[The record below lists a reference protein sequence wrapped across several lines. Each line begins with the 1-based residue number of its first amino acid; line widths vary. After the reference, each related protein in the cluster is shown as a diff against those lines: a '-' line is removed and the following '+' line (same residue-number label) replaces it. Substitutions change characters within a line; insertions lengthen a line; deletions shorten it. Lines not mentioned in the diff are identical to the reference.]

1 MKNKI
6 LIGIGTFV
14 AILAVIGILAFSFTM
29 TPVAATNITNATE
42 FINITCTTA
51 ILLNDS
57 NINGGAGSLLQSC
70 IDLYTNQ
77 SAAVVSSKNETNGC
91 WSGQSTFD
99 YIKLLNK
106 GNNWLK
112 IDLNLTEDAGFIG
125 QTGGSQFSNI
135 NNTLYV
141 QVRNGN
147 TYGGS
152 ISNDG
157 NASCLNVTAFNETV
171 LQKGVSVT
179 VCGAL
184 AWETT
189 RNDLLIFKK
198 WFIQPKTAPGGY
210 NFTET
215 ISATQVG
222 ACGGSDPTLSPGYGN
237 ITSMLAGTG
246 TNNQLD
252 VMSSIY
258 GSEASPS
265 MLITTPTVT
274 TPSPVSSI
282 DFLAN
287 APNANLPAG
296 TAAIGIYN
304 NFNTA
309 AGLSSVFTVS
319 ATATSTKT
327 VSGLPGPNAN
337 FTNAQIAISGDGSV
351 LYIVLTQ
358 PSAVGTLYKCT
369 LNATGYNYAATD
381 NLATMAGADNPISW
395 IGGYTNIGNFDPTS
409 SAAYYAL
416 LYNVTSGTMKVAV
429 IKDDGSTRLWITK
442 FSTGLP
448 WENIRDI
455 AVDTEYNVMYLNDAT
470 GPAFL
475 GGVVLQWP
483 LGRQGN
489 LINSV
494 GVPNSFYDL
503 QITQNAVT
511 GGVGTRQMGTVP
523 TLVFPNAY

>member
-309 AGLSSVFTVS
+309 ASTNSVFTVT

-327 VSGLPGPNAN
+327 VSGLPAPNAN
-337 FTNAQIAISGDGSV
+337 FTNAQVAFSGDGSV
-351 LYIVLTQ
+351 MYIVMTQ
-358 PSAVGTLYKCT
+358 TAAPIGTLYKCT

-381 NLATMAGADNPISW
+381 SLSTVTGDAITW

-416 LYNVTSGTMKVAV
+416 LYNTTSAPRKFAV
-429 IKDDGSTRLWITK
+429 IKDDGSRSLVIKYDITT
-442 FSTGLP
+442 SMPATETP
-448 WENIRDI
+448 RDI
-455 AVDTEYNVMYLNDAT
+455 AVDTEYNVMYALIST
-470 GPAFL
+470 GMAFP
-475 GGVVLQWP
+475 GQVVQMP
-483 LGRQGN
+483 LGRTGN
-489 LINSV
+489 TISSV
-494 GVPNSFYDL
+494 GLMNAFFDANIAPN
-503 QITQNAVT
+503 TAA
-511 GGVGTRQMGTVP
+511 GVGTRQMGTVP

>member
-1 MKNKI
+1 
-6 LIGIGTFV
+6 
-14 AILAVIGILAFSFTM
+14 
-29 TPVAATNITNATE
+29 
-42 FINITCTTA
+42 
-51 ILLNDS
+51 
-57 NINGGAGSLLQSC
+57 
-70 IDLYTNQ
+70 
-77 SAAVVSSKNETNGC
+77 
-91 WSGQSTFD
+91 
-99 YIKLLNK
+99 
-106 GNNWLK
+106 
-112 IDLNLTEDAGFIG
+112 
-125 QTGGSQFSNI
+125 
-135 NNTLYV
+135 
-141 QVRNGN
+141 
-147 TYGGS
+147 
-152 ISNDG
+152 
-157 NASCLNVTAFNETV
+157 
-171 LQKGVSVT
+171 
-179 VCGAL
+179 
-184 AWETT
+184 
-189 RNDLLIFKK
+189 
-198 WFIQPKTAPGGY
+198 
-210 NFTET
+210 
-215 ISATQVG
+215 
-222 ACGGSDPTLSPGYGN
+222 
-237 ITSMLAGTG
+237 MLAGTG

-309 AGLSSVFTVS
+309 ASTNSVFTVAS
-319 ATATSTKT
+319 ATTSTKT

-489 LINSV
+489 LITSV

>member
-57 NINGGAGSLLQSC
+57 NINGGSGGVLQSC

-77 SAAVVSSKNETNGC
+77 SAAVVSSKNETNQC
-91 WSGQSTFD
+91 WSGASTFD

-106 GNNWLK
+106 GNNWLR

-125 QTGGSQFSNI
+125 QTGGSQFANI
-135 NNTLYV
+135 ANILYV

-147 TYGGS
+147 TYGGA
-152 ISNDG
+152 ISNDVT
-157 NASCLNVTAFNETV
+157 AACLNVTAFNETI
-171 LQKGVSVT
+171 LQKGVT
-179 VCGAL
+179 TTMCGAL

-189 RNDLLIFKK
+189 RNDLLLFKK

-215 ISATQVG
+215 ISATQVQ
-222 ACGGSDPTLSPGYGN
+222 CTGSDPTLSPGYGN

-258 GSEASPS
+258 GSDASPT

-309 AGLSSVFTVS
+309 ASTNSVFTVAS
-319 ATATSTKT
+319 ATTSTKT

-337 FTNAQIAISGDGSV
+337 FTNAQVAFSGDGSV
-351 LYIVLTQ
+351 MYIVMTQ
-358 PSAVGTLYKCT
+358 TAAPIGTLYKCT

-381 NLATMAGADNPISW
+381 SLSTVTGDAIQW
-395 IGGYTNIGNFDPTS
+395 VGGYTNIGNFDPTS

-416 LYNVTSGTMKVAV
+416 LYNTTLATRKLAI
-429 IKDDGSTRLWITK
+429 IKDDGSTRSLIIKYDITGS
-442 FSTGLP
+442 FLDPSNVP
-448 WENIRDI
+448 RDI
-455 AVDTEYNVMYLNDAT
+455 AVDTEYNVMYALIST
-470 GPAFL
+470 GTF
-475 GGVVLQWP
+475 GGQVVQMP
-483 LGRQGN
+483 LGRTGN
-489 LINSV
+489 TISSV
-494 GVPNSFYDL
+494 GLMNPFADTNIAPN
-503 QITQNAVT
+503 TAA
-511 GGVGTRQMGTVP
+511 GVGTRQMGTVP